1 MSSPA
6 AATAPVRYAA
16 SVETPEADEADTIQA
31 LLDTLRKISETTY
44 RDGHHGLRGVH
55 AKSHGLLTGELRVL
69 DGLPLAL
76 AQGLFAQAGS
86 YPVVLRFSTVP
97 GDLLDDAVSTPR
109 GLALKVLGVSGERVD
124 GSEGASTQDFVMVNG
139 PVFGAPDAKHF
150 LKMLKLLAATTDKV
164 APLKKAV
171 SAVARGSEK
180 IIEAFGGKSGT
191 LIALGGHPQTNVL
204 GETYFSQAPLRHG
217 GYIAKLLLVPVS
229 PELQALTG
237 TVVDLHDRP
246 DGLREAVIAHFA
258 QHGGEWDLRAQLCA
272 DLASMPV
279 EDASVEWSQAQS
291 PYVSVA
297 RIRVPAQLAWSAQR
311 SLAIDDG
318 MAFNPWHALAAHRP
332 LGSIM
337 RARKVAYAA
346 MAKLRAQQNQQS
358 ISEPVALPALA

>member
-1 MSSPA
+1 MSNPTAPA
-6 AATAPVRYAA
+6 SPVRYAA
-16 SVETPEADEADTIQA
+16 AVETPAADEAQTIQA
-31 LLDTLRKISETTY
+31 LLDTLRKIGETTY
-44 RDGHHGLRGVH
+44 RDGHHGLRSVH
-55 AKSHGLLTGELRVL
+55 AKSHGLLTGKLHVL
-69 DGLPLAL
+69 DGLPPAL
-76 AQGLFAQAGS
+76 AQGLFAQPGS

-97 GDLLDDAVSTPR
+97 GDLLDDKISTPR
-109 GLALKVLGVSGERVD
+109 GLALKVLGVPGARTE
-124 GSEGASTQDFVMVNG
+124 GSEDAATQDFVMVNG

-150 LKMLKLLAATTDKV
+150 LKMLKLLAATTDRV
-164 APLKKAV
+164 EPLKQVV

-204 GETYFSQAPLRHG
+204 GESYFSQAALRHG
-217 GYIAKLLLVPVS
+217 DYLAKLSLVPVS

-237 TVVDLHDRP
+237 AAVDLHDRP

-258 QHGGEWDLRAQLCA
+258 QYGGEWELRAQLCT
-272 DLASMPV
+272 DLTSMPV
-279 EDASVEWSQAQS
+279 EDASVEWPQAQS

-337 RARKVAYAA
+337 RARRVAYAA
-346 MAKLRAQQNQQS
+346 MAKLRAQQNQQP
-358 ISEPVALPALA
+358 ISEPVTLPALS